1 MLSTSDGDNTQGNL
15 VQQAKALV
23 TQLEEGNSTGA
34 LDTINE
40 LYQKRDFG
48 LYQEIGKLTRNI
60 HEAIRDFEIDI
71 TIPSTEDEPSS
82 KMADASDRLNYV
94 IKLTENAANKTMD
107 MVEDTIPI
115 SKELGD
121 TATKLK
127 GDWQRLIR
135 RELSGEEFRNLYK
148 EMNGF
153 LEFTADKTSNID
165 SNLSAILLAQDY
177 QDLTGQVIKRVI
189 ALVTNVQSNLLDMVE
204 AASKVERIVGID
216 HGIDESKPAVA
227 DIVAEGPA
235 VNADERE
242 DVVKNQDEVD
252 DLLSSLGF

>member
-1 MLSTSDGDNTQGNL
+1 MLSERGGDTDIEGAL
-15 VQQAKALV
+15 VAQAKALV
-23 TQLEEGNSTGA
+23 AQLEGGDSTGA
-34 LDTINE
+34 METINE
-40 LYQKRDFG
+40 LYQKRDYG

-60 HEAIRDFEIDI
+60 HNAIRDFEIDI
-71 TIPSTEDEPSS
+71 TVPSTEEEPMGR
-82 KMADASDRLNYV
+82 KCDASDRLNYV
-94 IKLTENAANKTMD
+94 IQLTENAANKTMD

-148 EMNGF
+148 EMDGF
-153 LEFTADKTSNID
+153 LEFTANKASSID
-165 SNLSAILLAQDY
+165 SNLSSILLAQDY

-189 ALVTNVQSNLLDMVE
+189 SLVTEVQINLVTMVKTASNVEM
-204 AASKVERIVGID
+204 ITGISHD
-216 HGIDESKPAVA
+216 LPD
-227 DIVAEGPA
+227 DILEKDIEAEGPT
-235 VNADERE
+235 VNAEARD
-242 DVVKNQDEVD
+242 DVVNNQDEVD